1 MRLGP
6 SAERSETPTVDGD
19 EYVTMA
25 SAADIA
31 GIPVTTLRQWVDS
44 GRLPAR
50 FGQRGRLVRL
60 ADVQHLVA
68 TGGASPPNG
77 ATGGASPPN
86 GATRPA
92 RAQASVGDDNVAAAA
107 PGNGAGAP
115 GRTQTAAPSHDKTAA
130 GGPDKTTAAEDAA
143 ATDTDTGAVEPA
155 AARQQ
160 RLAIVSNAA
169 AFISKLDQLYRAQI
183 AAKDGEIAAKAE
195 LIVELRRRAER
206 AEQHAARLE
215 QKLADLRAHAEVV
228 ETQPVPP
235 ASHPG
240 LLRRIMSWYRRF

>member
-1 MRLGP
+1 
-6 SAERSETPTVDGD
+6 VDGD

-50 FGQRGRLVRL
+50 VGNRGRLVRL

-68 TGGASPPNG
+68 ADGTSPPNG
-77 ATGGASPPN
+77 AARPASPQP
-86 GATRPA
+86 
-92 RAQASVGDDNVAAAA
+92 SVGRNDNVAAAA
-107 PGNGAGAP
+107 PGTGAAAP
-115 GRTQTAAPSHDKTAA
+115 GRTQTAAPSDDATVDV
-130 GGPDKTTAAEDAA
+130 GPDKTTAA
-143 ATDTDTGAVEPA
+143 ATATGAVEPA

-160 RLAIVSNAA
+160 RLAIASNAA

-183 AAKDGEIAAKAE
+183 AAKDGEIAAKGE

-235 ASHPG
+235 GPHPG
-240 LLRRIMSWYRRF
+240 LLRRIMSWYRRL

>member
-1 MRLGP
+1 
-6 SAERSETPTVDGD
+6 VDGD

-31 GIPVTTLRQWVDS
+31 GIPVTMLRQWVDS

-50 FGQRGRLVRL
+50 IGQRGRLVRL
-60 ADVQHLVA
+60 ADVQYLVA
-68 TGGASPPNG
+68 AGGPSPPNG
-77 ATGGASPPN
+77 VA
-86 GATRPA
+86 RPA
-92 RAQASVGDDNVAAAA
+92 RAQTSVGNDNVAAAA
-107 PGNGAGAP
+107 PGNGAAGP
-115 GRTQTAAPSHDKTAA
+115 GRTQTATPSHDKTAA
-130 GGPDKTTAAEDAA
+130 VGPDKTTAAEDAA
-143 ATDTDTGAVEPA
+143 ATATGAVESA

-183 AAKDGEIAAKAE
+183 AAKDGQIAAKDE

-206 AEQHAARLE
+206 AEQHATRLE

-235 ASHPG
+235 APHPG
-240 LLRRIMSWYRRF
+240 LVRRIMSWYRRL

>member
-19 EYVTMA
+19 EYVMMA

-44 GRLPAR
+44 GWLPAR
-50 FGQRGRLVRL
+50 VGQRGRLVRL

-68 TGGASPPNG
+68 AGGTSPPNG
-77 ATGGASPPN
+77 AA
-86 GATRPA
+86 RPA
-92 RAQASVGDDNVAAAA
+92 RAQTSVGDDNVAAVA
-107 PGNGAGAP
+107 PGNGTGAP

-130 GGPDKTTAAEDAA
+130 VGPDKTTAAEDAA
-143 ATDTDTGAVEPA
+143 ATDTGAFEPA

-169 AFISKLDQLYRAQI
+169 AFISKLDQLYRTQI
-183 AAKDGEIAAKAE
+183 AAKDGEIAAKGE

-240 LLRRIMSWYRRF
+240 LLRRITSWYRRL

>member
-1 MRLGP
+1 
-6 SAERSETPTVDGD
+6 VDGD

-44 GRLPAR
+44 GRLPATV
-50 FGQRGRLVRL
+50 GKRGRLVRL

-68 TGGASPPNG
+68 GDVTSPPNG
-77 ATGGASPPN
+77 AA
-86 GATRPA
+86 
-92 RAQASVGDDNVAAAA
+92 
-107 PGNGAGAP
+107 GNGSAAP
-115 GRTQTAAPSHDKTAA
+115 GRTQPAASPDDETADVGPDKTAA
-130 GGPDKTTAAEDAA
+130 TTEDAA
-143 ATDTDTGAVEPA
+143 VATGMGEPA

-169 AFISKLDQLYRAQI
+169 AFIGKLDQLYRAQI
-183 AAKDGEIAAKAE
+183 AAKDGQIAAKDE

-206 AEQHAARLE
+206 AEQHALRLE
-215 QKLADLRAHAEVV
+215 RKLADLRADAEVV

-235 ASHPG
+235 SSHPG
-240 LLRRIMSWYRRF
+240 LLRRIMSWYRRL

>member
-50 FGQRGRLVRL
+50 VGQRGRLVRL

-68 TGGASPPNG
+68 AGAMSPPNG
-77 ATGGASPPN
+77 AA
-86 GATRPA
+86 RPA
-92 RAQASVGDDNVAAAA
+92 SAQMSVGRNDNVAAAA
-107 PGNGAGAP
+107 PGNGATAP
-115 GRTQTAAPSHDKTAA
+115 GRTHTAAPSDDETADV
-130 GGPDKTTAAEDAA
+130 GPDKTRAAEEG
-143 ATDTDTGAVEPA
+143 ATTAPGTVEPA
-155 AARQQ
+155 AVRQQ
-160 RLAIVSNAA
+160 WLAIVSNAA

-235 ASHPG
+235 APHPG
-240 LLRRIMSWYRRF
+240 LLRRIMSWYRRL

>member
-31 GIPVTTLRQWVDS
+31 GIPVTMLRQWVDS

-50 FGQRGRLVRL
+50 VGQRGRLVRL

-68 TGGASPPNG
+68 AGGMSPPNG
-77 ATGGASPPN
+77 AA
-86 GATRPA
+86 RPA
-92 RAQASVGDDNVAAAA
+92 SAQASVGNDNVAAAA
-107 PGNGAGAP
+107 PGNGATAP
-115 GRTQTAAPSHDKTAA
+115 GRTHMAAPSDDETVAV
-130 GGPDKTTAAEDAA
+130 GPDKTRAGEEAA
-143 ATDTDTGAVEPA
+143 ATATEAVEPA
-155 AARQQ
+155 TARQQ
-160 RLAIVSNAA
+160 RLAIVSNVA

-235 ASHPG
+235 APHPG
-240 LLRRIMSWYRRF
+240 LLRRIMSWYRRL

>member
-1 MRLGP
+1 MRLDP

-44 GRLPAR
+44 GWVPAR
-50 FGQRGRLVRL
+50 VGQRGRLVRL

-68 TGGASPPNG
+68 AGRMSSPNG
-77 ATGGASPPN
+77 AAG
-86 GATRPA
+86 PA
-92 RAQASVGDDNVAAAA
+92 RTQTSIARNDNVAAAA
-107 PGNGAGAP
+107 PGNGATAP
-115 GRTQTAAPSHDKTAA
+115 GRTHTAAPSDDETVDV
-130 GGPDKTTAAEDAA
+130 GPDKTRAAEEAA
-143 ATDTDTGAVEPA
+143 ATATGAVEPA

-183 AAKDGEIAAKAE
+183 AAKDGQIAAKDE

-240 LLRRIMSWYRRF
+240 LLRRIMSWYRRL

>member
-1 MRLGP
+1 
-6 SAERSETPTVDGD
+6 
-19 EYVTMA
+19 MA

-50 FGQRGRLVRL
+50 VGQRGRLVRL

-68 TGGASPPNG
+68 AGGTSSPNG
-77 ATGGASPPN
+77 AA
-86 GATRPA
+86 RPA
-92 RAQASVGDDNVAAAA
+92 RAQTSVGNDNVAAAA

-115 GRTQTAAPSHDKTAA
+115 GRTQTAAPSDDETVAV
-130 GGPDKTTAAEDAA
+130 GPDKTTAAEDAA
-143 ATDTDTGAVEPA
+143 ATATGAVEPA
-155 AARQQ
+155 TARQQ
-160 RLAIVSNAA
+160 RLALVSNAA

-195 LIVELRRRAER
+195 LIMELRRRAER

-215 QKLADLRAHAEVV
+215 QKLAELRAHAEVV
-228 ETQPVPP
+228 ETQPVLP
-235 ASHPG
+235 APHPS
-240 LLRRIMSWYRRF
+240 LLRRIMSWYRRL

>member
-1 MRLGP
+1 
-6 SAERSETPTVDGD
+6 VDGD

-50 FGQRGRLVRL
+50 VGKRGRLVRL

-68 TGGASPPNG
+68 GDGASSPNG
-77 ATGGASPPN
+77 AAMPAS
-86 GATRPA
+86 
-92 RAQASVGDDNVAAAA
+92 AQTFVGRNDNVAAGAPSNGSAA
-107 PGNGAGAP
+107 PGSA
-115 GRTQTAAPSHDKTAA
+115 QTAAPADDETVDVGPADKATA
-130 GGPDKTTAAEDAA
+130 AAEDAA
-143 ATDTDTGAVEPA
+143 ATATGTVEPA

-169 AFISKLDQLYRAQI
+169 AFIGKLDQLYRAQI
-183 AAKDGEIAAKAE
+183 AAKDGELTAKDE

-206 AEQHAARLE
+206 AEQHAVGLE

-240 LLRRIMSWYRRF
+240 LLRRIMSWYRRL

>member
-1 MRLGP
+1 MKLGP

-31 GIPVTTLRQWVDS
+31 GIPVTMLRQWVDS

-50 FGQRGRLVRL
+50 VGQRGRLVRL

-68 TGGASPPNG
+68 AGGTS
-77 ATGGASPPN
+77 SPN

-92 RAQASVGDDNVAAAA
+92 RAQTSVGHDNVAAAA
-107 PGNGAGAP
+107 PGNGAAAP
-115 GRTQTAAPSHDKTAA
+115 GRTQMAAPSDDKTVAVGA
-130 GGPDKTTAAEDAA
+130 DKTTVAEDAA
-143 ATDTDTGAVEPA
+143 ATATGAVEST

-183 AAKDGEIAAKAE
+183 AAKDGQIAAKDE

-228 ETQPVPP
+228 ETQPLPP
-235 ASHPG
+235 APHPG
-240 LLRRIMSWYRRF
+240 LLRRIMSWYRRL

>member
-1 MRLGP
+1 MKLGP

-50 FGQRGRLVRL
+50 VGQRGRLVRL

-68 TGGASPPNG
+68 AGRMSSPNG
-77 ATGGASPPN
+77 AA
-86 GATRPA
+86 RPA
-92 RAQASVGDDNVAAAA
+92 RAQTSIGRNDNVAAAA

-115 GRTQTAAPSHDKTAA
+115 GRTQTAAPSDGETVAV
-130 GGPDKTTAAEDAA
+130 GPGKSTAAEDAA
-143 ATDTDTGAVEPA
+143 ATATGAVEST

-183 AAKDGEIAAKAE
+183 AAKDGQIAAKDE

-235 ASHPG
+235 APHPG
-240 LLRRIMSWYRRF
+240 LLRRIMSWYRRL

>member
-1 MRLGP
+1 MKLVP

-25 SAADIA
+25 SAADIT
-31 GIPVTTLRQWVDS
+31 GIPVMTLRQWVDS

-50 FGQRGRLVRL
+50 VGQRGRLVRL
-60 ADVQHLVA
+60 ADVRHLVA
-68 TGGASPPNG
+68 AGGASSSNG
-77 ATGGASPPN
+77 AA
-86 GATRPA
+86 RPA
-92 RAQASVGDDNVAAAA
+92 RAQTSIGNDNVAAAV
-107 PGNGAGAP
+107 PGNGAAAP
-115 GRTQTAAPSHDKTAA
+115 GRTQTAAPAHDKTATV
-130 GGPDKTTAAEDAA
+130 GPDKTTAAEAA
-143 ATDTDTGAVEPA
+143 ATGAVESA

-183 AAKDGEIAAKAE
+183 AAKDGQIAAKDE

-240 LLRRIMSWYRRF
+240 LLTRIMSWYRRL

>member
-1 MRLGP
+1 MRLDP
-6 SAERSETPTVDGD
+6 SIERSETHTVVGD

-50 FGQRGRLVRL
+50 VGKRGRLVRL

-68 TGGASPPNG
+68 GDGTSSPNG
-77 ATGGASPPN
+77 AATPAS
-86 GATRPA
+86 
-92 RAQASVGDDNVAAAA
+92 AQTSVGRNDNVAAGAPSNGSAA
-107 PGNGAGAP
+107 PGSA
-115 GRTQTAAPSHDKTAA
+115 QTAAPADDETVDA
-130 GGPDKTTAAEDAA
+130 GPDKTTAALEDAA
-143 ATDTDTGAVEPA
+143 ATATETVEPA
-155 AARQQ
+155 ATRQQ

-169 AFISKLDQLYRAQI
+169 AFIGKLDQLYRAQI
-183 AAKDGEIAAKAE
+183 AAKDGEIAAKDE

-206 AEQHAARLE
+206 TEQHAARLE

-240 LLRRIMSWYRRF
+240 LLRRIMSWYRRL

>member
-1 MRLGP
+1 
-6 SAERSETPTVDGD
+6 
-19 EYVTMA
+19 MA

-50 FGQRGRLVRL
+50 VGQRGRLVRL
-60 ADVQHLVA
+60 ADVRHLVA
-68 TGGASPPNG
+68 ANGTSSPNAPNG
-77 ATGGASPPN
+77 AARS
-86 GATRPA
+86 A
-92 RAQASVGDDNVAAAA
+92 RAQTSVGNDNVAAAA
-107 PGNGAGAP
+107 PGNGAAAP
-115 GRTQTAAPSHDKTAA
+115 GRTQTAAPSHDKTATV
-130 GGPDKTTAAEDAA
+130 GPDKTTAAEDAA
-143 ATDTDTGAVEPA
+143 ATATEAVESA

-183 AAKDGEIAAKAE
+183 TAKDGQIAAKDE

-206 AEQHAARLE
+206 AEQHATRLE

-240 LLRRIMSWYRRF
+240 LLRRIMSRYRRL

>member
-1 MRLGP
+1 
-6 SAERSETPTVDGD
+6 VDGD

-31 GIPVTTLRQWVDS
+31 GIPVTTLRQWVDN

-50 FGQRGRLVRL
+50 VGQRGRLVRL

-68 TGGASPPNG
+68 AGGTSPPNG
-77 ATGGASPPN
+77 AAMPAS
-86 GATRPA
+86 
-92 RAQASVGDDNVAAAA
+92 AQTSVGRNANVAAGA
-107 PGNGAGAP
+107 PGNGAAAP
-115 GRTQTAAPSHDKTAA
+115 GSTQPAVPADDETADV
-130 GGPDKTTAAEDAA
+130 GPDKTTAAAEDAA
-143 ATDTDTGAVEPA
+143 ATANGTVEPA

-183 AAKDGEIAAKAE
+183 TAKNGEIAAKDE

-206 AEQHAARLE
+206 AEQHAVRLE

-235 ASHPG
+235 APHPG
-240 LLRRIMSWYRRF
+240 LLRRIMSWYRRL

>member
-50 FGQRGRLVRL
+50 VGQRGRLVRL
-60 ADVQHLVA
+60 VDVQHLVA
-68 TGGASPPNG
+68 AGGISPPNG
-77 ATGGASPPN
+77 AA
-86 GATRPA
+86 RPA
-92 RAQASVGDDNVAAAA
+92 CAQTSVGNDNVAAAA

-115 GRTQTAAPSHDKTAA
+115 GRTQTAAPSHDKTVAV
-130 GGPDKTTAAEDAA
+130 GPDKTTAAEDAA
-143 ATDTDTGAVEPA
+143 ATATGAVEPA

-160 RLAIVSNAA
+160 RLAIISNAA

-183 AAKDGEIAAKAE
+183 AAKDGQIAAKDE

-206 AEQHAARLE
+206 AEQHATRLE
-215 QKLADLRAHAEVV
+215 QKLADLRTHAEVV

-240 LLRRIMSWYRRF
+240 LLRRIMSWYRRL